1 MIEDPPWSERL
12 RLDQIGAGVT
22 RHLLADEGVRA
33 RVVEVLDLASL
44 DRLEAELSVKPAGAG
59 WRLDGRV
66 VSDLAQ
72 VCGVTL
78 EPLPVHVDERFS
90 VDLVEATEENP
101 VPRVIEADPEAP
113 EGPDWIEDGVIDL
126 GAYALEH
133 LALALDPYPRK
144 PGAEFEP
151 PQTEA
156 EPSPFAVLAQLKAKD
171 RS

>member
-1 MIEDPPWSERL
+1 M
-12 RLDQIGAGVT
+12 
-22 RHLLADEGVRA
+22 
-33 RVVEVLDLASL
+33 
-44 DRLEAELSVKPAGAG
+44 
-59 WRLDGRV
+59 
-66 VSDLAQ
+66 SDLAQ